1 MNRKKIVAFALIGWL
16 ASTTLV
22 AQSTQKIS
30 LKEIEAKVIENNHQ
44 LKITQQQFIEARA
57 EYRQTNSV
65 LLPNLSISHAGFKT
79 NNPVYA
85 FGAKLNQGNFTMQDF
100 DINNLNNPDAIE
112 NYTTTFQVEQPL
124 INVDG
129 LYYRQAA
136 KSKMDAIE
144 LQNAFKQD
152 ALLIE
157 VQKAYMQL
165 QVANEMV
172 DVLEKAKTTALETKK
187 VVSNFYEQQMIQES
201 DLLLVEIRVNEIENQ
216 LAQAKSAV
224 KNTSDFIHFLMG
236 TNSNNIIEPAD
247 ELEAT
252 LELAPTNT
260 SEDALKNRSDIKAME
275 LSTNAYKKMNN
286 ASKMAFVPRL
296 NAFGNYELFDDQ
308 VFGTNANSYFVGAQ
322 LKWDLFQGGKNVG
335 KWQKTAAQYQQSKL
349 EYEQYLAKSQ
359 VEINQM
365 NRSLIDA
372 QNQMELAKKSM
383 EQAEEVLRIKT
394 NRFNQGLEKT
404 SDLLLAETQFSEKQ
418 LAYYQSIF
426 QYNLT
431 QAYLNFLT
439 KK

>member
-1 MNRKKIVAFALIGWL
+1 MKRKKIVAFTLIGLL

-30 LKEIEAKVIENNHQ
+30 LQEIEAKVIENNHQ

-65 LLPNLSISHAGFKT
+65 LLPNLSISYTGFKT

-129 LYYRQAA
+129 MYYRQAA

-165 QVANEMV
+165 QVANEAV
-172 DVLEKAKTTALETKK
+172 KVLEKANTTAQETKK
-187 VVSNFYEQQMIQES
+187 VVTSFYEQQIIQES

-224 KNTSDFIHFLMG
+224 KNTSDFIHYLMG
-236 TNSNNIIEPAD
+236 TGSDNIIEPAD

-252 LELAPTNT
+252 VVLASTNT
-260 SEDALKNRSDIKAME
+260 SVDALKNRSDIKAME
-275 LSTNAYKKMNN
+275 LSTNAYKKMSN

-335 KWQKTAAQYQQSKL
+335 KWQKNAAQYQQSKL

-404 SDLLLAETQFSEKQ
+404 SDLLMAETQFSEKQ

-426 QYNLT
+426 QYNLM
-431 QAYLNFLT
+431 QAYLKFLT
-439 KK
+439 K

>member
-1 MNRKKIVAFALIGWL
+1 MKIKKIVAVALFSVFTS
-16 ASTTLV
+16 AALV

-65 LLPNLSISHAGFKT
+65 LLPNLSISHTGFKT

-85 FGAKLNQGNFTMQDF
+85 FGAKLNQGNFTAQDF
-100 DINNLNNPDAIE
+100 DVSNLNNPDAIE

-129 LYYRQAA
+129 MYYRQAA
-136 KSKMDAIE
+136 KSKMEAIE
-144 LQNAFKQD
+144 LQNTFKQD

-165 QVANEMV
+165 QVAKEAV
-172 DVLEKAKTTALETKK
+172 KVLEKANATAQETKK
-187 VVSNFYEQQMIQES
+187 VVTNFYEQQIIQES

-224 KNTSDFIHFLMG
+224 KNTSDFIHYLMG
-236 TNSNNIIEPAD
+236 TSSDNIIEPAD
-247 ELEAT
+247 ELEAAIS
-252 LELAPTNT
+252 LVPTNT
-260 SEDALKNRSDIKAME
+260 SVDALKNRSDIKAME
-275 LSTNAYKKMNN
+275 LSTNAYKKMSN

-308 VFGTNANSYFVGAQ
+308 VFGANSNSYFVGAQ

-335 KWQKTAAQYQQSKL
+335 KWQKNAAQYQQSKL

-359 VEINQM
+359 VEINQV

-383 EQAEEVLRIKT
+383 EQAKEVLRIKT

-404 SDLLLAETQFSEKQ
+404 SDLLMAETQFSEKQ

-431 QAYLNFLT
+431 QTYIKFLT
-439 KK
+439 K